1 MHGVEHDKQAT
12 RGSAFDDDYL
22 LIRAAIAGQGLA
34 LVPKEY
40 AIQEIEDG
48 RLMQVIDKPWPARF
62 AYYLVMLPEVIE
74 RPEIIEFIK
83 WIKAEAGNNS

>member
-1 MHGVEHDKQAT
+1 MEYNEKAK

-40 AIQEIEDG
+40 AIQEIAEK
-48 RLMQVIDKPWPARF
+48 RLVQVLDKPWPAKF
-62 AYYLVMLPEVIE
+62 AYYLVMLPETIE
-74 RPEIIEFIK
+74 RPEIIKFIN
-83 WIKAEAGNNS
+83 WIKTEAEGN